1 MPYLLNLVYLTALIC
16 AFPFILYRIF
26 IQGKDWR
33 TLLTRLGF
41 GKYPSVDIWIHGVSV
56 GEIKAVQG
64 LIASLKEIYPNKR
77 FFISSTSNNGLKIAR
92 ELYKEDTISS
102 FPLDFTW
109 SVKSYLRKLS
119 PQLIVLVEL
128 EIWPNFLHYAKKY
141 NSSVLLVNGRFS
153 EKSSTRYSYL
163 GKLFYRMTRNIDIFS
178 VQSSLYASRLQK
190 LGIEEQRISIT
201 GNLKYDAISLQLPE
215 QKKLDELRTKCGIKT
230 NHHLLVCGS
239 THDPEEKFIV
249 QAYKKLIDD
258 FPQLRLLIVPRQPQ
272 RKDRVAAYAK
282 ESGLEALFLSSLH
295 TQNLNANQ
303 IIIGD
308 VMGQLVNLYG
318 LAYVVFVGGSL
329 IKHGGQNFIEPSIQ
343 KKAVICGPHMQNF
356 PDVKLFVEKKIILQ
370 IKCEEELYKTLWDLL
385 KSPSVITDMGNQ
397 AALQVKELQGSVE
410 KNLVFCRKLLDL

>member
-1 MPYLLNLVYLTALIC
+1 MPYLLNLVYLTALVL

-26 IQGKDWR
+26 VQGKDWR
-33 TLLTRLGF
+33 TLITRLGI
-41 GKYPSVDIWIHGVSV
+41 GKYPSVDIWVHGVSV

-64 LIASLKEIYPNKR
+64 LVTSLKEIYPEKR

-92 ELYKEDTISS
+92 ELYQEDNVSS

-119 PQLIVLVEL
+119 PQLIILVEL

-153 EKSSTRYSYL
+153 EKSSQRYGYL
-163 GKLFYRMTRNIDIFS
+163 GKVFYRMTRNIDVFS

-190 LGIEEQRISIT
+190 LGIEESRISIT
-201 GNLKYDAISLQLPE
+201 GNLKYDAISLQMPDD
-215 QKKLDELRTKCGIKT
+215 KKLTELRAQCGLQTSYRVI
-230 NHHLLVCGS
+230 VCGS
-239 THDPEEKFIV
+239 THDPEERFII
-249 QAYKKLIDD
+249 QAYKKLMND
-258 FPQLRLLIVPRQPQ
+258 FPELRLLIVPRQPQ
-272 RKDRVAAYAK
+272 RKERVASYAK
-282 ESGLEALFLSSLH
+282 EFGLQPLFLSGLD
-295 TQNLNANQ
+295 TRDLEANQ
-303 IIIGD
+303 VIIGD

-318 LAYVVFVGGSL
+318 LASVVFVGGSL
-329 IKHGGQNFIEPSIQ
+329 IKHGGQNFIEPAIQ
-343 KKAVICGPHMQNF
+343 EKAVICGPHMQNF

-385 KSPSVITDMGNQ
+385 KSPSVIKNMGNQ